1 MTWCGQTACG
11 RTRIASFGPIS
22 YAAAPF
28 LRVGVPHV
36 TIRYDSQRGLR
47 GRPRLPAKRQ
57 FPIDFMLRRSVSRLA
72 ALAVAA
78 ACTLSSSC
86 GTILHPERIGQP
98 PGRIDPGIVALD
110 GVGLLLF
117 LIPGAIA
124 FAVDFYTGAIYLPPQ
139 YALDESAPKSAD
151 APLIAVRVDPRTLTP
166 ERIEQVIHEHT
177 GRRVALMPGRYSVA
191 AIESVEQ
198 MRSTAKQL
206 AQRGEASSANAVIFR
221 CQSE

>member
-1 MTWCGQTACG
+1 M
-11 RTRIASFGPIS
+11 
-22 YAAAPF
+22 
-28 LRVGVPHV
+28 V
-36 TIRYDSQRGLR
+36 
-47 GRPRLPAKRQ
+47 
-57 FPIDFMLRRSVSRLA
+57 
-72 ALAVAA
+72 VAA
-78 ACTLSSSC
+78 ACTLPSSC

-139 YALDESAPKSAD
+139 YALDERAPRSPD

-166 ERIEQVIHEHT
+166 EQIEQVIYEQT
-177 GRRVALMPGRYSVA
+177 GRTVELRPGGYSVTP
-191 AIESVEQ
+191 IDSVEQ
-198 MRSTAKQL
+198 FQTSAERL
-206 AQRGEASSANAVIFR
+206 AQSGNASAANAVIFR